1 MFARPSAPWGLP
13 FAVAPDKPGVAYA
26 LAVEEL
32 EAVLASDLS
41 RERDTGG
48 CLV

>member
-1 MFARPSAPWGLP
+1 VVGVA
-13 FAVAPDKPGVAYA
+13 FAVAPDKPGVSYA

-32 EAVLASDLS
+32 EAVLAGDLS

>member
-1 MFARPSAPWGLP
+1 MA

-26 LAVEEL
+26 LAISEL
-32 EAVLASDLS
+32 REVLERDLS
-41 RERDTGG
+41 GERDTGG